1 MRLRS
6 YKKFKKN
13 LTLKSGEK
21 AGMML
26 MLWVY

>member
-13 LTLKSGEK
+13 LTLKNGVK